1 MITIVL
7 LGAILFYLFV
17 YLLFTHYARGE
28 VIAVISLDR
37 WKPIDVRL
45 SSSAAL
51 SALGWLLVAAMV
63 YLVLDY
69 GFALVRQ
76 NRRRRSGTR

>member
-1 MITIVL
+1 MIIVVL

-17 YLLFTHYARGE
+17 YLLFSHYARGE
-28 VIAVISLDR
+28 VIAVISLNR
-37 WKPIDVRL
+37 WKPIDVRI

-51 SALGWLLVAAMV
+51 CALEWLLVAVIV

-69 GFALVRQ
+69 SISLVRQ
-76 NRRRRSGTR
+76 NSRRRSDAK